1 MFDINAIV
9 NAEIE
14 AAYLK
19 GRRDMADEIKEIFL
33 KRNPSNQYEIDM
45 QMSDKLFEE
54 LNNIWCKWNEDLLGK
69 ESGNY
74 MKIYVL
80 LKQGYEGSETVC
92 VSEDINK
99 IRTSICEDFNPNE
112 DYPELEI
119 WKNGEEILKTSGS
132 DVLKVIAKELA
143 Q

>member
-1 MFDINAIV
+1 
-9 NAEIE
+9 
-14 AAYLK
+14 
-19 GRRDMADEIKEIFL
+19 
-33 KRNPSNQYEIDM
+33 
-45 QMSDKLFEE
+45 
-54 LNNIWCKWNEDLLGK
+54 
-69 ESGNY
+69 

-119 WKNGEEILKTSGS
+119 WKNGKMIYQTSGA
-132 DVLKVIAKELA
+132 DVLKAISKDMDRN
-143 Q
+143 

>member
-1 MFDINAIV
+1 
-9 NAEIE
+9 
-14 AAYLK
+14 
-19 GRRDMADEIKEIFL
+19 
-33 KRNPSNQYEIDM
+33 
-45 QMSDKLFEE
+45 
-54 LNNIWCKWNEDLLGK
+54 
-69 ESGNY
+69 

-80 LKQGYEGSETVC
+80 LKQVYDGNETIC

>member
-1 MFDINAIV
+1 MWLFKAKYTTV
-9 NAEIE
+9 S
-14 AAYLK
+14 
-19 GRRDMADEIKEIFL
+19 GDEIVREIKDVRKQHF
-33 KRNPSNQYEIDM
+33 K
-45 QMSDKLFEE
+45 
-54 LNNIWCKWNEDLLGK
+54 GK
-69 ESGNY
+69 ESGDY

-99 IRTSICEDFNPNE
+99 IRTSICEDFNE
-112 DYPELEI
+112 DYPEREI